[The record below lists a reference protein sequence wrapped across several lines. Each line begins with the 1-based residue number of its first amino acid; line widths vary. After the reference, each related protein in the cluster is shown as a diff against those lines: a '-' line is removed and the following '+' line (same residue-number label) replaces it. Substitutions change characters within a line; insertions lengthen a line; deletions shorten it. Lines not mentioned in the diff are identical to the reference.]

1 MKPALKKMYIE
12 HLLTGHSAQR
22 QKDQSTETHKAK
34 LFILHISSVLREDQ
48 AMVPDVMA
56 INIINANYIL
66 LQEVGSSRNMS
77 SVLSSAFSVCS

>member
-12 HLLTGHSAQR
+12 HLLIGHSAQR
-22 QKDQSTETHKAK
+22 QQDQSTDTHKSK
-34 LFILHISSVLREDQ
+34 LFILRISSVLREDQ
-48 AMVPDVMA
+48 ATVPDVMA

-77 SVLSSAFSVCS
+77 SVLSSAFPVCS